1 MVFGKGTSGK
11 VKVSAPPEGVSPG
24 FHLSLEDLQSR
35 LFGFTSSTRMLVVE
49 VCEGLVKMA
58 GFTIHKKQRRL
69 VCMGSVASG
78 NTDLEIGIKIR
89 TFLRAHFFKPTD
101 VVVLHPS
108 YNLTS
113 RILNLPSTDAKEIR
127 DIIDLQAVKQT
138 PYSREEITTGFR
150 ILESDPSGYSKV
162 LLAISHRDLA
172 ASYYRAIEMAGFQ
185 ARCIHIAI
193 EGLRGWFEA
202 LRNRDPQKYDKPMVL
217 LDVDWSTTEF
227 MLFQKGKLVFN
238 RNISMGV
245 RHLGETA
252 DKLPDDFLR
261 EIQRSLEGG
270 QAELKDETISGVIL
284 SSMSPKGQGMT
295 AHISRELNLPVEN
308 ISSLN
313 PFDAAIP
320 KGVHKSLAQAA
331 CSFSSIL
338 GFGFD
343 PNPAAINLIP
353 NQLETKKGL
362 ENRAKD
368 LAILGTMM
376 LALVTLLS
384 IISFEKIYKK
394 DQYLRNLNS
403 EHAQVAA
410 SAEDTERMIAKMQ
423 VAADQMSS
431 GTYFLDVLYD
441 VTEVLPSSLY
451 LTSLQYQ
458 TKDSSL
464 VVRGISDEMSSVF
477 KLITTLEGTPHLEAV
492 KTRNVA
498 KRKVKDKEVVEFEI
512 SAMALRNAQA
522 SEAPSSTP
530 VPA

>member
-1 MVFGKGTSGK
+1 M
-11 VKVSAPPEGVSPG
+11 
-24 FHLSLEDLQSR
+24 
-35 LFGFTSSTRMLVVE
+35 
-49 VCEGLVKMA
+49 
-58 GFTIHKKQRRL
+58 
-69 VCMGSVASG
+69 CMGSVTSG
-78 NTDLEIGIKIR
+78 NSDLEIGIKIR
-89 TFLRAHFFKPTD
+89 TFLRSHFFKPTE

-113 RILNLPSTDAKEIR
+113 RILNLPSTDMKEIR

-172 ASYYRAIEMAGFQ
+172 SSYYRAIEMAGFQ
-185 ARCIHIAI
+185 ARCIHIAV

-202 LRNRDPQKYDKPMVL
+202 LRNRDPQKYDKPVVFM
-217 LDVDWSTTEF
+217 DVDWSTTEF
-227 MLFQKGKLVFN
+227 MVFQKGKLVFN

-245 RHLGETA
+245 RHMGESA

-261 EIQRSLEGG
+261 EIQRSMEGG
-270 QAELKDETISGVIL
+270 QAEIKDDSISSIIL
-284 SSMSPKGQGMT
+284 SSMSPKGQAMV
-295 AHISRELNLPVEN
+295 AHLSRELNMPVEN
-308 ISSLN
+308 ISSLS
-313 PFDAAIP
+313 PFEAAIP
-320 KGVHKSLAQAA
+320 KGVNKSLAQAA
-331 CSFSSIL
+331 CSFSAIL

-394 DQYLRNLNS
+394 DQYLRNLNRDYS
-403 EHAQVAA
+403 QVSA
-410 SAEDTERMIAKMQ
+410 SAEDTERLLAKMQ

-431 GTYFLDVLYD
+431 GAHFLDVLCD
-441 VTEVLPSSLY
+441 VAEVLPVNLY

-477 KLITTLEGTPHLEAV
+477 KLITTMEGTPHLEGV

-512 SAMALRNAQA
+512 SASATRDGEDATETA
-522 SEAPSSTP
+522 APNPNPTP
-530 VPA
+530 A